1 MRPYSMIVII
11 AACMVAPVLQANAAR
26 ASDWMFRR
34 SYYSHAAG
42 PAPGVSEPE
51 SRVVYR
57 QPWIGAHPRMAV
69 RGGWRY
75 NTMVLQNGTSG
86 SDRTITR
93 EYWSDFNY

>member
-1 MRPYSMIVII
+1 MRRTLTILIVGL
-11 AACMVAPVLQANAAR
+11 AAELYGLCGTAPS
-26 ASDWMFRR
+26 SDWMFRR

-42 PAPGVSEPE
+42 PAPGVGEPE

-57 QPWIGAHPRMAV
+57 QPWMGAHPRLAV

-86 SDRTITR
+86 SDRTIIR
-93 EYWSDFNY
+93 EYWTDFNY